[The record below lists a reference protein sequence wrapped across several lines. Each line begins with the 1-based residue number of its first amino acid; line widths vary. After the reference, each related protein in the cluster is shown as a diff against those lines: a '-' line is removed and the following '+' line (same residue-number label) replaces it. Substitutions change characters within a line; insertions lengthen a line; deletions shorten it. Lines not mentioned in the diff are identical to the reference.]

1 MDERVPVPSLQ
12 DVLFDDGL
20 DVGDAQGF
28 RGPAASA
35 ATGITYRQLDYWAR
49 TDLVVPSIRPAEGS
63 GTQRLYSFGD
73 LLLLR
78 VVKRLLDAGITL
90 QQIRVAIADLRGRGV
105 RDIASLTLVS
115 DGVSVYECTSDHEV
129 IDLLRGGQGVFAI
142 ALAGVWRDV
151 EGSLSALPVTPEP
164 AVSSET
170 GVDEFTRHRLA
181 RLAS

>member
-1 MDERVPVPSLQ
+1 MEDQVQAGLQ
-12 DVLFDDGL
+12 DVLFDDGM
-20 DVGDAQGF
+20 DVGDDQGY
-28 RGPAASA
+28 RGPMACA

-49 TDLVVPSIRPAEGS
+49 TDLVAPSIRPAEGS

-90 QQIRVAIADLRGRGV
+90 QQIRIAIADLRGRGV

-115 DGVSVYECTSDHEV
+115 DGLSVYECTEDNEV

-142 ALAGVWRDV
+142 ALGSVWRDV
-151 EGSLSALPVTPEP
+151 EGSLSTLPRLGEP
-164 AVSSET
+164 AAAQDA
-170 GVDEFTRHRLA
+170 GIDEFTRHRLL
-181 RLAS
+181 RQAS